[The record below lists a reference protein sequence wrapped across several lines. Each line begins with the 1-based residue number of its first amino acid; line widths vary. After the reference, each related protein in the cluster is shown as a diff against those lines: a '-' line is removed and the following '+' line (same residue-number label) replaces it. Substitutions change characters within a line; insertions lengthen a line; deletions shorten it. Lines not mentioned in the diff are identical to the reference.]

1 MAGNRGYPDADG
13 GRGRGRIRRKIRA
26 EAPSIAE
33 RSNKILIVFP
43 VTGSIIPIRV

>member
-13 GRGRGRIRRKIRA
+13 GGGRIRRKRRA
-26 EAPSIAE
+26 EAPSNAE